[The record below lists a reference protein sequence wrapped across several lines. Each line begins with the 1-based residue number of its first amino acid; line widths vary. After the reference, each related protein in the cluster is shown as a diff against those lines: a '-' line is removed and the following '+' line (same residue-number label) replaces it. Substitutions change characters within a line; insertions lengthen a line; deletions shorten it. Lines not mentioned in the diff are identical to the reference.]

1 MIFIFIGSP
10 MNIIIMLY
18 NDDDI
23 IIIINHQIQVTYMP
37 LKRKKISVF
46 NSIKNSIIIMM
57 KLNIHKEKFNANE
70 MKILL

>member
-18 NDDDI
+18 NDDDD
-23 IIIINHQIQVTYMP
+23 IIINHQIQVTYMP
-37 LKRKKISVF
+37 LKKKKKKISVF
-46 NSIKNSIIIMM
+46 NSIENSIMMM